1 MKNNERDLYPGTR
14 EIYNEAIT
22 LLNCIP
28 IAFIILYFNYTSI
41 KMFLKLKNKTK
52 QDSIGR
58 RRDRST
64 VQKRKPKDR
73 LKYDM

>member
-22 LLNCIP
+22 LLNYIP